1 MKKLLSL
8 LLVIMFV
15 GVSLATNIDAY
26 KGKLDMKKG
35 ATITGDTMTVCA
47 KFTQE
52 FINKYK
58 YEDST
63 NYRFALNVK
72 VNGV

>member
-1 MKKLLSL
+1 MNAYSGKYDTDKYLKL
-8 LLVIMFV
+8 
-15 GVSLATNIDAY
+15 N
-26 KGKLDMKKG
+26 G
-35 ATITGDTMTVCA
+35 ADSIKVCA
-47 KFTQE
+47 TFTQD
-52 FINKYK
+52 FIDKYK